1 MANDYNV
8 THAAKVGHLKQLLQD
23 TKVRLTDTIKFVS
36 CANNTISFFKT
47 ADGSGTA
54 AFSFNFPSEL
64 VLDQLKTKFVGNFV
78 WSSATYP
85 GSTNPELDGKP
96 VLVIAIKETDAA
108 GTATTSYSFLNM
120 ESLVDIYTAADK
132 SITIDGYTIG
142 VKIDPAQGNRLTL
155 TANGL
160 MVDVSDKADKDTDAV
175 AGNIAIFDENGNPI
189 DSGTTFATN
198 AEITA
203 MIADVYGA

>member
-23 TKVRLTDTIKFVS
+23 TKVRLADTIKFVS
-36 CANNTISFFKT
+36 CANNTVSFFKT

-189 DSGTTFATN
+189 DSGTTFANN

>member
-36 CANNTISFFKT
+36 CANNTVSFFKT

-132 SITIDGYTIG
+132 SITINGYTIG

-189 DSGTTFATN
+189 DSGTTFATDT
-198 AEITA
+198 EITA

>member
-108 GTATTSYSFLNM
+108 GTATT
-120 ESLVDIYTAADK
+120 
-132 SITIDGYTIG
+132 
-142 VKIDPAQGNRLTL
+142 
-155 TANGL
+155 
-160 MVDVSDKADKDTDAV
+160 
-175 AGNIAIFDENGNPI
+175 
-189 DSGTTFATN
+189 
-198 AEITA
+198 
-203 MIADVYGA
+203 

>member
-132 SITIDGYTIG
+132 SITINGYTIG

-189 DSGTTFATN
+189 DSGTTFATDT
-198 AEITA
+198 EITA